1 MSPLPPIP
9 HKLKTLNMSKE
20 ICNQLLA
27 LNADKITKPIAVT
40 EDSLFL
46 FDGKQKSLNFLFYNV
61 TGGENDKDK
70 LGEDIGTK
78 EVLQIFGDLE
88 ITEILT
94 ETEDTT
100 GEVRISGFKI
110 KDSYTESVEESPHK
124 RLIRLITEKSLRFPT
139 SVRPMILDPLE
150 DPGAPNVLPRIVS
163 EKVTAISLDDTTV
176 PLPVPDIAG
185 TNDQC
190 MASFEAVEDMKRSGN
205 YRYTSEDLS
214 IYSDEH
220 AAALQPEDQT
230 RDNTFR
236 DLLQKGLRAFTGG
249 SKLTGFDDCIN
260 EAVNNSKNLTE
271 LILSYMATMSN
282 MHIKELSTNGTH
294 QRDTLYGNV
303 RDERQEYFIVKDE
316 LDNGD
321 IECITFRQLYNR
333 CSAAALA
340 ESSRATEAAYELDAS
355 GVDLSFSDVG
365 LVKIASCPFSHSMV
379 TLLGAT
385 ARGLIDAEYDPTLLD
400 VMITQSDHDGKLLL
414 DVSGDYLYDN
424 SEQDFV
430 NEFETLY
437 PVTSIGNLLQI
448 LPSDQWTKWYQV
460 NNPNSLIPV
469 DYKDQLNDVYY
480 NVWKNGSE
488 DRQWLPEQLLIQTG
502 TVTFAVSRDP
512 ALTVQGITTS
522 ESTEPR
528 EFFRGD
534 GQVLNTFALCYAF
547 GPTKKKSGFTHF
559 PEEDTRT
566 TGQVSVSFQQF
577 FARLLE
583 EITDGQFFIDFPT
596 LVFRE
601 EETGFIEIPRSA
613 SEQVVLMSTNHNT
626 KELPLIPRDQLNIYG
641 NVPS

>member
-1 MSPLPPIP
+1 MSPIP
-9 HKLKTLNMSKE
+9 RLFHNLKTLNMSKE

-27 LNADKITKPIAVT
+27 LNADEITKPVAAA
-40 EDSLFL
+40 EDTLSL

-61 TGGENDKDK
+61 TGGGNDKDE
-70 LGEDIGTK
+70 LGEDIGTTQI
-78 EVLQIFGDLE
+78 LQIFGDLE

-94 ETEDTT
+94 ETDDTT

-110 KDSYTESVEESPHK
+110 KDSYTDGVEESADK
-124 RLIRLITEKSLRFPT
+124 KLIRLITEKSLRFPT
-139 SVRPMILDPLE
+139 SVRPMILEPLE

-163 EKVTAISLDDTTV
+163 EKVTDTSLDDGEV
-176 PLPVPDIAG
+176 ALSVLDIAG
-185 TNDQC
+185 TNDLC
-190 MASFEAVEDMKRSGN
+190 MASFEATEDIKRSGN
-205 YRYTSEDLS
+205 YRPTSEDLS

-230 RDNTFR
+230 RDNRFR
-236 DLLQKGLRAFTGG
+236 DLLQKGFRAFTGG

-260 EAVNNSKNLTE
+260 DAVNNSKNLTE

-282 MHIKELSTNGTH
+282 MHIKELSPNGTH
-294 QRDTLYGNV
+294 QDTLYGNV

-321 IECITFRQLYNR
+321 IDCIRFRDLYNR

-340 ESSRATEAAYELDAS
+340 ESSRAAEAAYELDAS
-355 GVDLSFSDVG
+355 GIDLSFSDVG

-385 ARGLIDAEYDPTLLD
+385 VRGLMDAEYDPTMFD
-400 VMITQSDHDGKLLL
+400 AMITQSDHDGKLLL
-414 DVSGDYLYDN
+414 DVSEDYNFDN
-424 SEQDFV
+424 SELDFV

-437 PVTSIGNLLQI
+437 PVGRRLPVPLPP

-460 NNPNSLIPV
+460 NNPNSVIPV
-469 DYKDQLNDVYY
+469 DYKEQLNDVYY
-480 NVWKNGSE
+480 NVWTKGAE

-512 ALTVQGITTS
+512 ARTVQGITTS

-528 EFFRGD
+528 ELFRGE

-547 GPTKKKSGFTHF
+547 GPTKTKSGFSHF

-566 TGQVSVSFQQF
+566 TGQVSVSFQKF

-583 EITDGQFFIDFPT
+583 EITEGQFFIDYPP

-601 EETGFIEIPRSA
+601 EPIGFIEIPRSA
-613 SEQVVLMSTNHNT
+613 SERAVLMSTNHNP
-626 KELPLIPRDQLNIYG
+626 KELPLRPRDQLNIYG